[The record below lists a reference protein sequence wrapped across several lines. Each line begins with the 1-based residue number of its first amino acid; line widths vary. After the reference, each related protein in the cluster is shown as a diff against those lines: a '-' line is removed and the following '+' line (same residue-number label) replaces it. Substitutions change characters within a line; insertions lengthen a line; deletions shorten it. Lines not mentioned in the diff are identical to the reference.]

1 MNTRLICVST
11 IALFALFNRADAQ
24 IYKYVD
30 PATGA
35 VEYTNQPRKGAK
47 AMNLDGTL
55 SEIPTG
61 NNTRTVGG
69 AKSKEPR
76 AVNVSSGTNNNA
88 GKPDAAVD
96 ASLQKTRDGTRA
108 KILADELAGEEK
120 SLAELRLQMNNGKP
134 LPLADETVGS
144 AKYIDRVK
152 QLEKAQR
159 HHERNIAALK
169 KEIEL
174 ARL

>member
-1 MNTRLICVST
+1 MKTRQISLLAIVP
-11 IALFALFNRADAQ
+11 FALVSWASAQ

-30 PATGA
+30 PVTGA

-61 NNTRTVGG
+61 NRPSTRSNGG
-69 AKSKEPR
+69 QPR
-76 AVNVSSGTNNNA
+76 AVNVSSGVNNNA

-96 ASLQKTRDGTRA
+96 ASLQKTRDGTRS
-108 KILADELAGEEK
+108 KILTEELAIEEK
-120 SLAELRLQMNNGKP
+120 ALAELRVQMNNGKP
-134 LPLADETVGS
+134 LPMADETVGS

-159 HHERNIAALK
+159 HHERNVAALK

>member
-1 MNTRLICVST
+1 MKYRRIYIV
-11 IALFALFNRADAQ
+11 ALSLCALAPWANAQ

-55 SEIPTG
+55 SEIPSG
-61 NNTRTVGG
+61 NRRSSN
-69 AKSKEPR
+69 APR
-76 AVNVSSGTNNNA
+76 AVSVSSAPNLSTA
-88 GKPDAAVD
+88 RPEASVD
-96 ASLQKTRDGTRA
+96 ASTQRTRDGTRS
-108 KILADELAGEEK
+108 KILAEELALEEK
-120 SLAELRLQMNNGKP
+120 SLQEIRLQMNNGRP

-144 AKYIDRVK
+144 PKYIDRVK
-152 QLEKAQR
+152 QLEKSQR

>member
-1 MNTRLICVST
+1 MKYLRICLSALSA
-11 IALFALFNRADAQ
+11 IALSSWASAQ

-61 NNTRTVGG
+61 NRRSSNQ
-69 AKSKEPR
+69 PR
-76 AVNVSSGTNNNA
+76 AVAVSSSANQSSA
-88 GKPDAAVD
+88 RPEASVD
-96 ASLQKTRDGTRA
+96 PSTQKTRDGTRS
-108 KILADELAGEEK
+108 KILADELAIEEK
-120 SLAELRLQMNNGKP
+120 SLQELRLQMNNGRP

-152 QLEKAQR
+152 QLERSQR

-174 ARL
+174 SSRL

>member
-1 MNTRLICVST
+1 MKFLT
-11 IALFALFNRADAQ
+11 ISLSAFAALALSNQAMAQ

-61 NNTRTVGG
+61 NK
-69 AKSKEPR
+69 KSSNAPR
-76 AVNVSSGTNNNA
+76 AVSVNNSSNNSSG
-88 GKPDAAVD
+88 KPEASVD
-96 ASLQKTRDGTRA
+96 SSTQKTRDGTRA
-108 KILADELAGEEK
+108 RILADELATEEK
-120 SLAELRLQMNNGKP
+120 SLQELRVQMNNGKP
-134 LPLADETVGS
+134 LPMADETVGS

>member
-1 MNTRLICVST
+1 MAPLNW
-11 IALFALFNRADAQ
+11 AFAQ

-35 VEYTNQPRKGAK
+35 VEYTNQPKKGSQK
-47 AMNLDGTL
+47 MNLDGTL

-61 NNTRTVGG
+61 NKKN
-69 AKSKEPR
+69 SPR
-76 AVNVSSGTNNNA
+76 AVNVNNPANTSSG
-88 GKPDAAVD
+88 KPEASVD
-96 ASLQKTRDGTRA
+96 LSTQKTRDGTRQQV
-108 KILADELAGEEK
+108 LSQELATEEK
-120 SLAELRLQMNNGKP
+120 ALQEIRTQMNNGKP
-134 LPLADETVGS
+134 LPMADESVGS

-152 QLEKAQR
+152 QLEKTQR